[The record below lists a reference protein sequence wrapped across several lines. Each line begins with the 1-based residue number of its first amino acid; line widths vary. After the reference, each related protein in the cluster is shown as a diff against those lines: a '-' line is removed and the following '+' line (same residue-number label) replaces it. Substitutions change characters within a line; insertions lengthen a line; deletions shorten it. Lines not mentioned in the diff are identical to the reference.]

1 MNNGNLL
8 TLWDSDEGLPKTK
21 QLKATKPGAEATS
34 VSQEVVAAERE
45 TTARKQE
52 L

>member
-34 VSQEVVAAERE
+34 VSQEVVASERE
-45 TTARKQE
+45 IRARKKK